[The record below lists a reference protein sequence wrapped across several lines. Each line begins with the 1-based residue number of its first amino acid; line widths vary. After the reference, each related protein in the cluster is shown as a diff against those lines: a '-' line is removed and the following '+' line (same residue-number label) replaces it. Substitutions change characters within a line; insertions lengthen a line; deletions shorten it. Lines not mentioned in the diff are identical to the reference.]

1 MKGRLRDLEDK
12 LKKTE
17 NSSWDNLRIGKRLL
31 TRSSRQII
39 EDDDNHASEHGNEE
53 QTQVNKE
60 DSDPLF
66 SMSPKHRM
74 LPSNPGSP
82 PRFSTTPQKKVNYY
96 HKLHIPFVYIITIYI
111 LS

>member
-17 NSSWDNLRIGKRLL
+17 NRSWDNLGIGKRLV
-31 TRSSRQII
+31 TVSSRRII
-39 EDDDNHASEHGNEE
+39 EDDDNHSSEHGNEE

-66 SMSPKHRM
+66 PMSPKHRM

-82 PRFSTTPQKKVNYY
+82 PRFSTTPQKKV
-96 HKLHIPFVYIITIYI
+96 K
-111 LS
+111 S

>member
-17 NSSWDNLRIGKRLL
+17 NRSWDNLGIGKRLL
-31 TRSSRQII
+31 TVSSRRII
-39 EDDDNHASEHGNEE
+39 EDDDNHSSEHGNEV

-82 PRFSTTPQKKVNYY
+82 PRFSTTPQKNVKY
-96 HKLHIPFVYIITIYI
+96 
-111 LS
+111 